1 MPTRRSRPQARRSP
15 ARTPPRRRP
24 RGSAAA
30 ELRQVQKAQRETGQR
45 LQDVK
50 VPPATEPAV
59 VFRV

>member
-1 MPTRRSRPQARRSP
+1 M
-15 ARTPPRRRP
+15 
-24 RGSAAA
+24 
-30 ELRQVQKAQRETGQR
+30 RQVQKAQRETGKR